1 VCIAVG
7 AVLCSYGK
15 GDPAEKK
22 ATNDDDSSS
31 RDSGIVEL
39 FMVLIFCLKPAFYA
53 CAGVYKDAKFKTIA
67 ALSLFDMFYVNQ
79 WINIIQFFTTYLCAP
94 INKYVY
100 YYVAVLQG
108 QTGPGSAGD

>member
-1 VCIAVG
+1 
-7 AVLCSYGK
+7 
-15 GDPAEKK
+15 
-22 ATNDDDSSS
+22 
-31 RDSGIVEL
+31 
-39 FMVLIFCLKPAFYA
+39 MVLIFCLKPAFYA

-79 WINIIQFFTTYLCAP
+79 WINIIQFFTTYLLAP

-108 QTGPGSAGD
+108 ETGPGTAGDS